1 MLSINVHQ
9 HTTTNLKHGYLP
21 LPTIIIS
28 QEIYNIYH
36 IFIIDTHGYLVGGF
50 NHPSEKYEWKSV
62 GMMKFPTEWKKM
74 FQTTNQIYIHNSYI
88 WYVYIPD
95 GKTTHTLR
103 KNLTISPCYR
113 ISHILMISTTSL
125 SINTRNQL
133 LI

>member
-50 NHPSEKYEWKSV
+50 NHPSEKYE
-62 GMMKFPTEWKKM
+62 
-74 FQTTNQIYIHNSYI
+74 
-88 WYVYIPD
+88 
-95 GKTTHTLR
+95 
-103 KNLTISPCYR
+103 
-113 ISHILMISTTSL
+113 
-125 SINTRNQL
+125 
-133 LI
+133 